1 MALSGPMSGTTHDS
15 SVSRVLKV
23 ETVQQIEKLTEGSD
37 LKTPGIVATEETVY
51 EQFSVHI

>member
-1 MALSGPMSGTTHDS
+1 MSGTTHDS